1 MPTLWSLL
9 SDWRIF
15 LEIALLF
22 SVIYT
27 VLYFLRN
34 TQGSLIMAGF
44 LLLTSLLNAVA
55 RLLNLEI
62 ITDILELLSGSL
74 LLFVLI
80 LLQPELRRAMAHLGN
95 LLAIETKRRRGTI
108 DEIVH
113 AVENMAKRKCGA
125 LIVIECKMRLQHLI
139 DDAIQLDS
147 KVNSQLLESIFFP
160 NSPLHD
166 GAVIIRDDRI
176 VAARAILPLTRAENF
191 SLQVGTRHRAA
202 QGIAEESDSV
212 TLLVSEESGTIS
224 IAHAGKLHRDL
235 SLETVYKMLDT
246 LVVKKDAGELN
257 EIVIQLSEQE
267 ENSELNS
274 AAQCSCAVGKEEK
287 CN

>member
-1 MPTLWSLL
+1 MSTLWSLL
-9 SDWRIF
+9 CDWRLF
-15 LEIALLF
+15 LEVALLF
-22 SVIYT
+22 FVIYT
-27 VLYFLRN
+27 VFYFLRN
-34 TQGSLIMAGF
+34 TQGSLVMEGF
-44 LLLTSLLNAVA
+44 LLLTLLLNAVA

-62 ITDILELLSGSL
+62 IADILELLSGSL
-74 LLFVLI
+74 LLFILI
-80 LLQPELRRAMAHLGN
+80 LLQPELRRGMAHLGN
-95 LLAIETKRRRGTI
+95 LLTFETRRRRDTI

-125 LIVIECKMRLQHLI
+125 LIVIECKMRLQPLI

-176 VAARAILPLTRAENF
+176 VAARAILPLTRTENF
-191 SLQVGTRHRAA
+191 SQQVGTRHRAA

-212 TLLVSEESGTIS
+212 TLLVSEESGSIS

-235 SLETVYKMLDT
+235 SPDMIYKMLDT
-246 LVVKKDAGELN
+246 LVVKKDAGEMN
-257 EIVIQLSEQE
+257 EIVIQLSEE
-267 ENSELNS
+267 EGNGELHS
-274 AAQCSCAVGKEEK
+274 TAQCQCAGRKEEK
-287 CN
+287 

>member
-1 MPTLWSLL
+1 MSTLWSLL
-9 SDWRIF
+9 CDWRLF
-15 LEIALLF
+15 LEVALLF
-22 SVIYT
+22 FVIYT
-27 VLYFLRN
+27 VFYFLRN
-34 TQGSLIMAGF
+34 TQGSLVMEGF
-44 LLLTSLLNAVA
+44 LLLTLLLNAVA

-62 ITDILELLSGSL
+62 IADILELLSGSL
-74 LLFVLI
+74 LLFILI
-80 LLQPELRRAMAHLGN
+80 LLQPELRRGMAHLGN
-95 LLAIETKRRRGTI
+95 LLTFETRRRRDTI

-125 LIVIECKMRLQHLI
+125 LIVIECKMRLQPLI

-176 VAARAILPLTRAENF
+176 VAARAILPLTRTENF
-191 SLQVGTRHRAA
+191 SQQVGTRHRAA

-212 TLLVSEESGTIS
+212 TLLVSEESGSIS

-235 SLETVYKMLDT
+235 SPDMIYKMLDT
-246 LVVKKDAGELN
+246 LVVKKDAGEMN
-257 EIVIQLSEQE
+257 EIVIQLSEE
-267 ENSELNS
+267 EGNGELQS
-274 AAQCSCAVGKEEK
+274 TAQCQCAGRKEEK
-287 CN
+287 

>member
-1 MPTLWSLL
+1 MKRS
-9 SDWRIF
+9 
-15 LEIALLF
+15 EE
-22 SVIYT
+22 
-27 VLYFLRN
+27 
-34 TQGSLIMAGF
+34 GF
-44 LLLTSLLNAVA
+44 LLLTLLLNAVA

-62 ITDILELLSGSL
+62 IADILELLSGSL
-74 LLFVLI
+74 LLFILI
-80 LLQPELRRAMAHLGN
+80 LLQPELRRGMAHLGN
-95 LLAIETKRRRGTI
+95 LLTFETRRRRDTI

-125 LIVIECKMRLQHLI
+125 LIVIECKMRLQPLI

-176 VAARAILPLTRAENF
+176 VAARAILPLTRTENF
-191 SLQVGTRHRAA
+191 SQQVGTRHRAA

-212 TLLVSEESGTIS
+212 TLLVSEESGSIS

-235 SLETVYKMLDT
+235 SPDMIYKMLDT
-246 LVVKKDAGELN
+246 LVVKKDAGEMN
-257 EIVIQLSEQE
+257 EIVIQLSEE
-267 ENSELNS
+267 EGNGELQS
-274 AAQCSCAVGKEEK
+274 TAQCQCAGRKEEK
-287 CN
+287 